1 MKESKENF
9 SFFFFRGG
17 GGGGGG
23 RGAKM
28 AHLAKPK
35 NVSVDSKCEQNDN
48 GR

>member
-1 MKESKENF
+1 MKESKDNF
-9 SFFFFRGG
+9 SCFFLGG